1 MQLAQQLWQCNLS
14 LFLFES
20 NYLFFI
26 SQILRI
32 GYSYIAYNVMV
43 TNPNTL
49 TQIDSMDLTV
59 PVKQDYLKYL
69 SLQFPSVVETD
80 ILPASLIVS
89 TTKSTTTTTTITTG
103 ATYSASTNLLTYVE
117 QNNQQSLV
125 SYFET
130 YTFKSIVY
138 LKDFF

>member
-130 YTFKSIVY
+130 YTFKS
-138 LKDFF
+138 